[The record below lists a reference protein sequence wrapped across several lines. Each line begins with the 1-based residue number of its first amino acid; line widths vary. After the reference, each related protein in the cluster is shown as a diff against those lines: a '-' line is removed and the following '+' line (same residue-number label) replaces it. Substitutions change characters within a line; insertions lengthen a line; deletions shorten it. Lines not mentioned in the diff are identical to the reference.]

1 MNEIAKDL
9 IVLDAISNEINQ
21 FDKIVKVTKIEPGEI
36 NNILK
41 KLEERK
47 LINVQ
52 EKKGWLSKKIE
63 LQPTEKGNN
72 EVKERI
78 HELEEKWENMKNVY
92 EFNDKQKLQQ
102 IMKDEKSFLPTMMFF
117 GIIDMMMFSM
127 MGIAMSSYMPTDDM
141 SRFDDAEN
149 EDLDNSNMD
158 DGGFDIDIGF

>member
-1 MNEIAKDL
+1 M
-9 IVLDAISNEINQ
+9 DAISNEINQ

-117 GIIDMMMFSM
+117 W
-127 MGIAMSSYMPTDDM
+127 YYRYDDV
-141 SRFDDAEN
+141 
-149 EDLDNSNMD
+149 
-158 DGGFDIDIGF
+158 